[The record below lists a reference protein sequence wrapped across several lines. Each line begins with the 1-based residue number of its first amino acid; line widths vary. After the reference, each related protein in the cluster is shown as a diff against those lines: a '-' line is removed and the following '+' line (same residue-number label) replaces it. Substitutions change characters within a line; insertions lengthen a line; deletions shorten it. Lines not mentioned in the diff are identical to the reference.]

1 LTNEGQFFSRIGERR
16 ENLSQTAHVEAANA
30 QLAAH
35 PFLSGL
41 SPHHLEILATAASRK
56 EFPKGEFI
64 FRAAEPANG
73 FYLIENGAV
82 AIEGS
87 VFEQSAPR
95 SLLKSWSLGD
105 SNP

>member
-1 LTNEGQFFSRIGERR
+1 MSTISPSCVFSHNVIDDCFDFVRAGQW
-16 ENLSQTAHVEAANA
+16 
-30 QLAAH
+30 
-35 PFLSGL
+35 
-41 SPHHLEILATAASRK
+41 
-56 EFPKGEFI
+56 
-64 FRAAEPANG
+64 

-87 VFEQSAPR
+87 VVEQSAPR